1 MYNATK
7 PTLDDLPTS
16 KQLLRSTSIAF
27 IATMAILIAIVLP
40 SEYAIDP
47 TGIGRALGLTEMG
60 EIKTQLAEE
69 AAADAALDAEKVATK
84 GNAGSAMPAQ
94 VQSGTPVANDSAWRD
109 EMRVVI
115 KPGQGAEVK
124 SSMKV
129 GEQAEFDWVS
139 EGGVV
144 NFDTHGDGDG
154 QSVSYKKGRA
164 APAGDGVIQ
173 AAFSGNHTGSGET
186 VVTPMSR

>member
-1 MYNATK
+1 
-7 PTLDDLPTS
+7 
-16 KQLLRSTSIAF
+16 
-27 IATMAILIAIVLP
+27 MAILIAIVLP

-84 GNAGSAMPAQ
+84 GSAGSAMPAQ

-115 KPGQGAEVK
+115 KPSQGAEVK